1 LSLAFP
7 KQQAIAD
14 DKKTAIFGIY
24 THIAMFGKIALSAIC
39 LTIGSILTTMGFI
52 AYANDNAT
60 LNLVGFFYGIPVLL
74 GGLALKASELEP
86 VPFTQATTS
95 AILNLRK
102 QQATVT
108 QNKIRKDITRYCYGQ
123 EAHFDQ
129 ALKFLKL
136 APTDDQFPTV
146 TGLRET
152 ETNGA
157 YTLTLEFDSPY
168 VPIQVWQER
177 HEQMTKYFGPGVEVK
192 VTPTGEEQLEL
203 TLITTSAVPETV
215 NIS

>member
-1 LSLAFP
+1 
-7 KQQAIAD
+7 
-14 DKKTAIFGIY
+14 
-24 THIAMFGKIALSAIC
+24 MFGRIPLSGIC

-52 AYANDNAT
+52 AYAYDNAT

-86 VPFTQATTS
+86 VPYTEDITPN
-95 AILNLRK
+95 ILELRK

-108 QNKIRKDITRYCYGQ
+108 QNKIRKDITRFCYGQ

-129 ALKFLKL
+129 ALKFLRL
-136 APTDDQFPTV
+136 APTDDEFPTV

-157 YTLTLEFDSPY
+157 YTLTLKFDSPY
-168 VPIQVWQER
+168 VPIEVWQER
-177 HEQMTKYFGPGVEVK
+177 HEQMTKYFGPGVDVEI
-192 VTPTGEEQLEL
+192 TPTGEDELEL
-203 TLITTSAVPETV
+203 TLISSQLTVISEQLTV
-215 NIS
+215 NS

>member
-1 LSLAFP
+1 
-7 KQQAIAD
+7 
-14 DKKTAIFGIY
+14 
-24 THIAMFGKIALSAIC
+24 MFGRIPLSGIC

-86 VPFTQATTS
+86 VPFTQPTTPNV
-95 AILNLRK
+95 LELRK

-136 APTDDQFPTV
+136 APNDDEFPIV
-146 TGLRET
+146 TGLQET
-152 ETNGA
+152 ETDGS
-157 YTLTLEFDSPY
+157 YTLTLKFDSPY
-168 VPIQVWQER
+168 VPVEVWQER
-177 HEQMTKYFGPGVEVK
+177 HEQMTKYFGPGVDIK
-192 VTPTGEEQLEL
+192 ITPVGEDQLEL
-203 TLITTSAVPETV
+203 TLISSTLSIT
-215 NIS
+215 N

>member
-1 LSLAFP
+1 MIRTLHFFV
-7 KQQAIAD
+7 IN
-14 DKKTAIFGIY
+14 FY
-24 THIAMFGKIALSAIC
+24 IAMFGRIPLSGIC

-86 VPFTQATTS
+86 VPFTQPTTPNV
-95 AILNLRK
+95 LELRK

-136 APTDDQFPTV
+136 APNDDEFPIV
-146 TGLRET
+146 TGLQET
-152 ETNGA
+152 ETDGS
-157 YTLTLEFDSPY
+157 YTLTLKFDSPY
-168 VPIQVWQER
+168 VPVEVWQER
-177 HEQMTKYFGPGVEVK
+177 HEQMTKYFGPGVDIK
-192 VTPTGEEQLEL
+192 ITPVGEDQLEL
-203 TLITTSAVPETV
+203 TLISSTLSIT
-215 NIS
+215 N